1 MKITQAIK
9 IDENKVTASITVAEL
24 GDSTR
29 DSITELNQLHNFSR
43 EIEFSRIDFTANMKI
58 VNNMP
63 VVTTDPVDGST
74 VEEITIKDLINK
86 KYPVDENLAI
96 EQTFDTLRIADAEY
110 SSKAVFNSPELLGQA
125 YAVLFIEK
133 VKSTISEKLAEI
145 RALANDIEKETDV
158 VLPGDVL

>member
-1 MKITQAIK
+1 MKITQGIK
-9 IDENKVTASITVAEL
+9 IEENKVTATISVSEL

-29 DSITELNQLHNFSR
+29 DAQTELNQLHNFNR
-43 EIEFSRIDFTANMKI
+43 EIEFSKIDFTANMKI

-63 VVTTDPVDGST
+63 VVTTDEVDSST
-74 VEEITIKDLINK
+74 IEEISIKDLINK
-86 KYPVDENLAI
+86 KYPIDENLAI
-96 EQTFDTLRIADAEY
+96 EQTFDTSRIAYAEY
-110 SSKAVFNSPELLGQA
+110 SSNAVFNSPELLGQA

-158 VLPGDVL
+158 VL

>member
-1 MKITQAIK
+1 MKITQGIK
-9 IDENKVTASITVAEL
+9 IEENKVTATISVSEL

-29 DSITELNQLHNFSR
+29 DAQTELNQLHNFNR
-43 EIEFSRIDFTANMKI
+43 EIEFSKIDFTSNMKI

-74 VEEITIKDLINK
+74 IEEITIKDLINK
-86 KYPVDENLAI
+86 KYPIDENLAI
-96 EQTFDTLRIADAEY
+96 EQTFDTSRIADAEY
-110 SSKAVFNSPELLGQA
+110 SSNAVFNSPELLGQA

-158 VLPGDVL
+158 VL